1 MQRLVR
7 SPELAAKQKEVQVM
21 TTCDCAASEDKFVGK
36 PFSLWGLILTTSGQ
50 TN

>member
-7 SPELAAKQKEVQVM
+7 SPELAAKQTEVWVM
-21 TTCDCAASEDKFVGK
+21 TTCDFAASEDKFVGK